1 MNKYRLTMKPS
12 NIDYRFKI
20 LYTIGIIIVA
30 TGHCDLPIKLLNDW
44 FPYYSFN
51 IALFVFASGYF
62 YKPEN
67 ENNVFKYILKKIKKL
82 LIPLY
87 LWNMV
92 YGLFVYWTKQYGF
105 NIGLDPTPYN
115 LFIAPWFDGHQFQYN
130 LGGWFITTL
139 FTIEIFNIL
148 TRYIFRKL
156 SITKWKYHEIL
167 YYLLFLGLG
176 LYGTYLIIHSYHYLY
191 ILPYRCAYLLPFF
204 ALGFLYK
211 NHLEK
216 YDRKIPS
223 IVYFAFIFTIQIIVS
238 HHLGFIP
245 SYSAANLDNFDYGIY
260 VPIIVGYT
268 GVAFWFRISQILT
281 PIIGKNKYINT
292 IADNAYSIMI
302 NQFFGFFLVKLLFS
316 VIYPSTFN
324 FNSFHNTL
332 FWYFYPSRG
341 KLIGL
346 LYLVAG
352 IVIPIYMQKG
362 VNYIKARLIRRPNK
376 PHPTPKTAPAT
387 KQPDWVI

>member
-1 MNKYRLTMKPS
+1 MNKYWLKAAMK

-20 LYTIGIIIVA
+20 LYAIGIIIVA
-30 TGHCDLPIKLLNDW
+30 SGHCDLPIKLLNDW

-51 IALFVFASGYF
+51 MALFVFASGYF

-67 ENNVFKYILKKIKKL
+67 ENNVLKYIFKKIKTL

-87 LWNMV
+87 LWNIV

-130 LGGWFITTL
+130 LGGWFITPL

-148 TRYIFRKL
+148 TRYTFRKL

-176 LYGTYLIIHSYHYLY
+176 LYGTHLIITFYHYQY
-191 ILPYRCAYLLPFF
+191 ILFYRCAYLLPFF

-211 NHLEK
+211 SHLEK
-216 YDRKIPS
+216 YDRKISS
-223 IVYFAFIFTIQIIVS
+223 IVYFAFIFAIQIIVS
-238 HHLGFIP
+238 YNINSIP
-245 SYSAANLDNFDYGIY
+245 AYSAANLDNFDYGII

-281 PIIGKNKYINT
+281 PRKPLT
-292 IADNAYSIMI
+292 
-302 NQFFGFFLVKLLFS
+302 FL
-316 VIYPSTFN
+316 
-324 FNSFHNTL
+324 
-332 FWYFYPSRG
+332 
-341 KLIGL
+341 LI
-346 LYLVAG
+346 
-352 IVIPIYMQKG
+352 K
-362 VNYIKARLIRRPNK
+362 
-376 PHPTPKTAPAT
+376 
-387 KQPDWVI
+387 